1 LNEKWLICGGARAY
15 FLSGDDHEAEL
26 GLEVVEEAQ
35 KAVVHAVEAA
45 INPTVRGELETVQG
59 EIDEIAHQYEEFVE
73 KRQAMGVIIVE
84 RLEIGGEQLI
94 HDLDELQ
101 VAAARAGGADA
112 SILTGTAIE
121 LALELELQVELLLS
135 RHQEKYAERAHEFFE
150 ELEGAL
156 AAVNAAVGGNA
167 SVQTIFD
174 TVDAEAK
181 GYFASFEEAAAI
193 SAELEHLL
201 DPAEGQ
207 LSLGIAK
214 INEELERVLHEIV
227 EIEHELEAAAESAL
241 SLSFLVILVAG
252 VIGTVFG
259 IVMQWLLVR
268 MTVNPIAAITDVMTR
283 LSQGELKANVPARDR
298 ADEIG
303 NMAEALQVFK
313 ESAVEIE
320 NIRAA
325 QEEAGKEVDVVVGAA
340 AIGDFTARVEIA
352 GKAGFMLSLS
362 ESLNQLVETVDQGL
376 NEVVSV
382 STALSGGDLSSRMT
396 GNYQGT
402 FLSLKDELNA
412 MGNKLSELVGDIRQS
427 TDLLNGSAG
436 ELGQA
441 SDDLAHRTEQQAA
454 SLEETA
460 AAMEEMTA
468 SVQNN
473 SENAAASNKS
483 VADAEQKAQ
492 SSGEIVR
499 TAVTAMNEIAGS
511 SKEISEI
518 VSVID
523 DIAFQTNLLALN
535 AAVEAA
541 RAGDAGKG
549 FAVVASE
556 VRSLAQRSSEAAKEI
571 SELISKSGANV
582 AQGVQL
588 VNETGA
594 ALTGII
600 DSVQGA
606 ATIIQEVA
614 SASIEQS
621 TGLGEVNTAI
631 SQMDEM
637 TQQNAAMVEETTAA
651 ARSLSGEAEKLVE
664 LVSFF
669 KVGSGAS
676 TPRAIAPTPPRAS
689 LAPPSTGTQ

>member
-1 LNEKWLICGGARAY
+1 MGATPCGGR
-15 FLSGDDHEAEL
+15 
-26 GLEVVEEAQ
+26 V
-35 KAVVHAVEAA
+35 
-45 INPTVRGELETVQG
+45 
-59 EIDEIAHQYEEFVE
+59 
-73 KRQAMGVIIVE
+73 
-84 RLEIGGEQLI
+84 
-94 HDLDELQ
+94 
-101 VAAARAGGADA
+101 
-112 SILTGTAIE
+112 LTCWP
-121 LALELELQVELLLS
+121 LELELQVELLLS
-135 RHQEKYAERAHEFFE
+135 RHKAEYAERAQHTFE
-150 ELEGAL
+150 ELESAL
-156 AAVNAAVGGNA
+156 AKIGGAV
-167 SVQTIFD
+167 SRISSLQTLFD

-181 GYFASFEEAAAI
+181 TYFASFEEAAEI
-193 SAELEHLL
+193 STDLEHLL
-201 DPAEGQ
+201 DPANGM
-207 LSLGIAK
+207 LSLGIVK

-227 EIEHELEAAAESAL
+227 EAEHELKSAAESAL
-241 SLSFLVILVAG
+241 SISFIAILVAG
-252 VIGTVFG
+252 VIGTLFG

-268 MTVNPIAAITDVMTR
+268 MTVNPISAITDVMTR
-283 LSQGELKANVPARDR
+283 LSQGELQAEVPVRDR

-303 NMAEALQVFK
+303 DMAGALQVFK
-313 ESAVEIE
+313 ESANEIE

-325 QEEAGKEVDVVVGAA
+325 QEKAGQEIDVVVGAA

-352 GKAGFMLSLS
+352 GKEGFMLGLS
-362 ESLNQLVETVDQGL
+362 ESMNQLVETVDQGL
-376 NEVVSV
+376 KEVVV
-382 STALSGGDLSSRMT
+382 VATALSGGDLSSRMT

-402 FLSLKDELNA
+402 FLTLKDELNA
-412 MGNKLSELVGDIRQS
+412 MGDKLSELVGDIRQS

-483 VADAEQKAQ
+483 VADAEKKAQ
-492 SSGEIVR
+492 SSGDVVR
-499 TAVTAMNEIAGS
+499 TTVTAMNEIEGS

-582 AQGVQL
+582 ARGVKL
-588 VNETGA
+588 VNETGD
-594 ALTGII
+594 ALNGII
-600 DSVQGA
+600 DSVQGTA
-606 ATIIQEVA
+606 KIIQEVA
-614 SASIEQS
+614 SASVEQS

-651 ARSLSGEAEKLVE
+651 ARALSGEAEKLVE

-669 KVGSGAS
+669 KVGHAGS
-676 TPRAIAPTPPRAS
+676 TPRAIAPAPQRAS
-689 LAPPSTGTQ
+689 LAPPKPATGAADENWNEF

>member
-1 LNEKWLICGGARAY
+1 
-15 FLSGDDHEAEL
+15 
-26 GLEVVEEAQ
+26 
-35 KAVVHAVEAA
+35 
-45 INPTVRGELETVQG
+45 
-59 EIDEIAHQYEEFVE
+59 
-73 KRQAMGVIIVE
+73 M
-84 RLEIGGEQLI
+84 
-94 HDLDELQ
+94 
-101 VAAARAGGADA
+101 
-112 SILTGTAIE
+112 
-121 LALELELQVELLLS
+121 S
-135 RHQEKYAERAHEFFE
+135 RHKAEYAERAAHTFE
-150 ELEGAL
+150 ELESAL
-156 AAVNAAVGGNA
+156 AEVGRAISGI
-167 SVQTIFD
+167 SSLQTLFD

-181 GYFASFEEAAAI
+181 AYFASFEEAAEI
-193 SAELEHLL
+193 STELEHLL
-201 DPAEGQ
+201 DPASGQ
-207 LSLGIAK
+207 LSQGLTK

-227 EIEHELEAAAESAL
+227 EAEHDLKVAADSAL
-241 SLSFLVILVAG
+241 SISFIAILVAG
-252 VIGTVFG
+252 VIGVVFG
-259 IVMQWLLVR
+259 LVMQWLLVR

-283 LSQGELKANVPARDR
+283 LSKGELQAEVPARDR

-313 ESAVEIE
+313 ESAIEIE

-325 QEEAGKEVDVVVGAA
+325 QEKAGQEIDVVVGAA
-340 AIGDFTARVEIA
+340 AIGDFSERVEVA
-352 GKAGFMLSLS
+352 GKAGFMLGLS
-362 ESLNQLVETVDQGL
+362 ESINQLVQTVDQGL
-376 NEVVSV
+376 NEVVV
-382 STALSGGDLSSRMT
+382 VATALSGGDLSSRMT

-402 FLSLKDELNA
+402 FLSLKDELNT

-492 SSGEIVR
+492 SSGEVVR
-499 TAVTAMNEIAGS
+499 TAVSAMNEIEGS

-518 VSVID
+518 ISVID

-582 AQGVQL
+582 ARGVQL
-588 VNETGA
+588 VNETGD

-600 DSVQGA
+600 ESVQGA
-606 ATIIQEVA
+606 STIIQEVA

-669 KVGSGAS
+669 KVGQGGS

-689 LAPPSTGTQ
+689 LAPPPQKSGAADENWSEF